1 VQEKQVVGDEVNQE
15 LDCFLRRIRDIRR
28 TLYLAYAT
36 LQCGEKVIASIED
49 HGIIEPRIGGG
60 IRIEPIPI
68 RELRQYSATLPT
80 FLLQVFHGK
89 AITLWQDL
97 IQSIF
102 DIYVDWHF
110 QGTRGFPEL
119 KIRQTKV
126 DLSSTESIEVQIQRQ
141 LKRDFGFQKYKERV
155 KLVNDIR
162 SASTLRSS
170 ELLEISKHVAVRNA
184 IQHKDGILDEY
195 ALKDHGRVGFEMLD
209 DNGNEIVYSAGDSLL
224 LSLPEFVRL
233 ERSLLLVAQ
242 AWRSWLSTTWI
253 LYRSLQKEPL

>member
-36 LQCGEKVIASIED
+36 LQCGEEVIASFEH
-49 HGIIEPRIGGG
+49 HGIIEPRISGG
-60 IRIEPIPI
+60 IQVEPIPI
-68 RELRQYSATLPT
+68 RELRQYSATLPA

-110 QGTRGFPEL
+110 QGTRGFSEL

-126 DLSSTESIEVQIQRQ
+126 DFSSTESIEVQIQRH
-141 LKRDFGFQKYKERV
+141 LKRDFGFEKYKERV

-162 SASTLRSS
+162 NASAVRSS
-170 ELLEISKHVAVRNA
+170 ELFEVSKHVAVRNA

-195 ALKDHGRVGFEMLD
+195 ALRDHGRVSFEMLD
-209 DNGNEIVYSAGDSLL
+209 DNGNEIVFSAGDSLL
-224 LSLPEFVRL
+224 LSLPEFVSL
-233 ERSLLLVAQ
+233 QKSLLLVAQ
-242 AWRSWLSTTWI
+242 AWRS
-253 LYRSLQKEPL
+253 

>member
-1 VQEKQVVGDEVNQE
+1 MVGDEVNQE